1 MERHSPMHKPFPGVF
16 SWDVHAQS
24 SYLHNH
30 LCFARANGLRHTLI
44 NSTTGTAELQRFLNR
59 SVEGSSALIVGARTI
74 LSPQFLQPSE
84 FQDFFATYLS
94 DNDVVLPIT
103 PLQQGISVIGSFGMF
118 VRNSAVGRAFVDTW
132 ASMDTLCA
140 ISDPE
145 TRQHKTIVYAAVL
158 RHLFDTH
165 NIPIQQLD
173 TMCRMDP
180 KKIHAFFLYNCFRL
194 LSDGIARSE
203 QSCKRLLLTSGI
215 LLTEEPFAINAA
227 RSGGV
232 QAAAPEWRDA
242 ALSTLLIHAGGFNS
256 ASAHASERAD
266 IYLVRLLNLLGFE
279 QHGDECPH
287 RLSSPAKGTED
298 QKVKKGIDR
307 WHFFSKIIMIVMLS
321 LLLVTIGLFVVVV
334 IKII

>member
-1 MERHSPMHKPFPGVF
+1 
-16 SWDVHAQS
+16 
-24 SYLHNH
+24 
-30 LCFARANGLRHTLI
+30 
-44 NSTTGTAELQRFLNR
+44 
-59 SVEGSSALIVGARTI
+59 
-74 LSPQFLQPSE
+74 
-84 FQDFFATYLS
+84 
-94 DNDVVLPIT
+94 
-103 PLQQGISVIGSFGMF
+103 

-132 ASMDTLCA
+132 ASMDTLCD
-140 ISDPE
+140 SDPE

-165 NIPIQQLD
+165 NIPISTKLD

-180 KKIHAFFLYNCFRL
+180 KRIHSFFLAHCFRL

-242 ALSTLLIHAGGFNS
+242 ALSTLLIHAGGVNS

-287 RLSSPAKGTED
+287 RLSSLQGTED

-307 WHFFSKIIMIVMLS
+307 WHLLSKITMIVMLS